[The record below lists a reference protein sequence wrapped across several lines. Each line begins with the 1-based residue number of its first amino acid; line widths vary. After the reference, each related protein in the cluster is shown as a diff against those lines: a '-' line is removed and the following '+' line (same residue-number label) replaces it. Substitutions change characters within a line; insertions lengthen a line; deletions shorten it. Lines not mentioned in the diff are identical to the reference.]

1 MLNIETNKKI
11 LASQKGLSLVE
22 ILIALTLLAIAGTFV
37 VGSVLDNLR
46 EGEIK
51 SAKIQIKNISGI
63 LTDYKRKCGTYPT
76 EDALI
81 AAPTTGRECKRY
93 PPNGFIQGGK
103 IPEDP
108 WGYEFI
114 YKSNGRDF
122 EIISTGPDGM
132 EGGEGEDADISS
144 KDI

>member
-1 MLNIETNKKI
+1 M
-11 LASQKGLSLVE
+11 
-22 ILIALTLLAIAGTFV
+22 
-37 VGSVLDNLR
+37 DNLR

-76 EDALI
+76 EEQGLDALI